1 MKRLGLAISILV
13 VLSMLLAACGAA
25 PEPEVV
31 EKVVTQIVQETVV
44 VEGET
49 QIVEKVVTVVSEVE
63 VAVEVEKVVTPTPEP
78 QEPVVILQGAEV
90 ITLDPHIG
98 QSIPDDNVHK
108 HLFQTLTRWNANIEL
123 EPYMAES
130 WESIDDVTWEFKIK
144 EGYTFHNGEPVNA
157 EAFKFA
163 LDRGQEMFETG
174 TGRTSY
180 EYGLLNLEEVIAVDE
195 YTLQVV
201 TKAPN
206 PLIPGHMAH
215 VQAAAQ
221 PPQYVTE
228 VGDEEFGLT
237 GIGSGPYIVT
247 EFNPEEVVVMERW
260 EDYAG
265 EKPDIQTIIWRAV
278 PEAATRI
285 NELKAGNADI
295 ITNVPPD
302 LALSVDKAPGVHM
315 APVNGMRRIFMGM
328 GQKETDH
335 PAMKDVRVRQ
345 AINYAF
351 NCDAMM
357 SSLLA
362 GAGECSAHI
371 INDPNASPNVEPY
384 PYDPELAGTL
394 LDEAGWAMG
403 ADGVRE
409 KDGQKLAFEMDCPNG
424 RYIKDRD
431 MCLVFASDLAEV
443 GIDVTVNVLD
453 WSVFIDHASSQGAGF
468 PTMHLI
474 GSGPGFNCRSDL
486 GYIEA
491 NTGSNR
497 SQYANDEITALF
509 AELDATFDPDARLQ
523 LCHQIEELAVDDA
536 AVVQVYM
543 QVDFYA
549 ASDRMDWEPRA
560 DERIMMTDAKLR

>member
-1 MKRLGLAISILV
+1 
-13 VLSMLLAACGAA
+13 
-25 PEPEVV
+25 
-31 EKVVTQIVQETVV
+31 
-44 VEGET
+44 
-49 QIVEKVVTVVSEVE
+49 
-63 VAVEVEKVVTPTPEP
+63 
-78 QEPVVILQGAEV
+78 VVILQGAEP

-108 HLFQTLTRWNANIEL
+108 HLFQTLTRFNANVEL

-130 WESIDDVTWEFKIK
+130 WEPIDDVTWEFKIK

-180 EYGLLNLEEVIAVDE
+180 EYGLLNLERVDAVDE
-195 YTLQVV
+195 YTLHIV

-206 PLIPGHMAH
+206 PLIPEHVAH
-215 VQAAAQ
+215 VQTAAQ
-221 PPQYVTE
+221 PPQYITE
-228 VGDEEFGLT
+228 MGDEEFGRT
-237 GIGSGPYIVT
+237 GIGSGPYMITNYV
-247 EFNPEEVVVMERW
+247 PEEVIEMEVYP
-260 EDYAG
+260 DYAG
-265 EKPDIQTIIWRAV
+265 EKPSIQKIIWRAV
-278 PEAATRI
+278 PEASTRI

-315 APVNGMRRIFMGM
+315 APVDGMRRIFFGLD
-328 GQKETDH
+328 QKETDH

-351 NCDAMM
+351 NCEAMM
-357 SSLLA
+357 ASLLA
-362 GAGECSAHI
+362 GAGTCSAHI
-371 INDPNASPNVEPY
+371 INAPNGSPNVEPY
-384 PYDPELAGTL
+384 PYDPEMAAAL
-394 LDEAGWAMG
+394 LDEAGWTMG
-403 ADGVRE
+403 SDGVRE
-409 KDGQKLAFEMDCPNG
+409 KDGEKLAFEMDCPNG

-431 MCLVFASDLAEV
+431 MCLVLASDLAEV

-497 SQYANDEITALF
+497 SQYVNDEITALF
-509 AELDATFDPDARLQ
+509 AELDATFDPDERLQ
-523 LCHQIEELAVDDA
+523 LCHQIEEIAVEDA

-543 QVDFYA
+543 QTDFYA
-549 ASDRMDWEPRA
+549 VSDRMDWEPRP
-560 DERIMMTDAKLR
+560 DERIMMTDASLR

>member
-1 MKRLGLAISILV
+1 MKRLGLLIVLV
-13 VLSMLLAACGAA
+13 MLASMLAACGAT
-25 PEPEVV
+25 PEPQVI
-31 EKVVTQIVQETVV
+31 EKVVTQVVEKTVVETVI
-44 VEGET
+44 VEGTPE
-49 QIVEKVVTVVSEVE
+49 IVEKVVTEVVEVE
-63 VAVEVEKVVTPTPEP
+63 VEVEITSTPEP
-78 QEPVVILQGAEV
+78 QTPVVILQGAEV

-108 HLFQTLTRWNANIEL
+108 HLFQSLTRFNSNVAL

-130 WESIDDVTWEFKIK
+130 WEAIDDVTWEFKIK

-174 TGRTSY
+174 VGRTSY
-180 EYGLLNLEEVIAVDE
+180 AYGLLNLAEVKAVDE
-195 YTLQVV
+195 YTLHIV

-206 PLIPGHMAH
+206 PLIPEHVAH
-215 VQAAAQ
+215 VQTAAQ
-221 PPQYVTE
+221 PPQYITE

-237 GIGSGPYIVT
+237 GIGSGPYMIT
-247 EFNPEEVVVMERW
+247 EFTPEEIVVMEVY
-260 EDYAG
+260 DGYAG
-265 EKPDIQTIIWRAV
+265 EKPQIETIIWRAV
-278 PEAATRI
+278 PEASTRI

-335 PAMKDVRVRQ
+335 PAIGDVRVRQ

-351 NCDAMM
+351 NCGAMM

-362 GAGECSAHI
+362 GAGECSSHI
-371 INDPNASPNVEPY
+371 INAPNGSPNVEPY
-384 PYDPELAGTL
+384 PDDPNMAATL
-394 LDEAGWAMG
+394 LDDAGWVMG

-409 KDGQKLAFEMDCPNG
+409 KDGEKLAFEMDCPNG
-424 RYIKDRD
+424 RYIKDKD
-431 MCLVFASDLAEV
+431 MCLVFASDLAAI

-497 SQYANDEITALF
+497 SQYSNDEITALF
-509 AELDATFDPDARLQ
+509 AELDATFDPDARLA

-549 ASDRMDWEPRA
+549 ASDRMEWEPRA
-560 DERIMMTDAKLR
+560 DERILMMDAKLR

>member
-1 MKRLGLAISILV
+1 M
-13 VLSMLLAACGAA
+13 AACGGT
-25 PEPEVV
+25 PETIVQTVV
-31 EKVVTQIVQETVV
+31 ETVEVEVTKI

-49 QIVEKVVTVVSEVE
+49 VVETIVETVEVE
-63 VAVEVEKVVTPTPEP
+63 VPVEVEVEKVVTPTPEP

-108 HLFQTLTRWNANIEL
+108 HLFQTLTRWNANVEL

-130 WESIDDVTWEFKIK
+130 WEAIDDVTWEFKIK

-195 YTLQVV
+195 YTLQIV

-206 PLIPGHMAH
+206 PLIPGHVAH

-221 PPQYVTE
+221 PPQYITE

-247 EFNPEEVVVMERW
+247 EFNPEEIVVMERW

-265 EKPDIQTIIWRAV
+265 EKPEIQTIIWRAV

-285 NELKAGNADI
+285 NELKAGNADV

-384 PYDPELAGTL
+384 PYDPEMAGTL
-394 LDEAGWAMG
+394 LDEAGWVMG

-431 MCLVFASDLAEV
+431 MCLVFASDMAEA

-509 AELDATFDPDARLQ
+509 AELDETFDPDARLA

-560 DERIMMTDAKLR
+560 DERIMMTEAGLRE